1 MADKTRTQEAIAR
14 FLEREDTSAED
25 MYGVISE
32 IMEGGSSDAQIAAF
46 LVALRMKV
54 ESVDEITGAVRAMRD
69 HARSLGL
76 DGQVDGPLF
85 DTCGTGG
92 DGAGTFNISTATAFV
107 VAGAGIPVAKH
118 GNRSISS
125 RCGSADVLE
134 ELGVNCSM
142 PVESTAE
149 AVRKLGIGFM
159 FAPLYHGAMKHAAV
173 PRREIGVRSIF
184 NIMGPLSNPAG
195 ATHQLLGVYDRA
207 LAEPLAHVLQNLGTR
222 GAMVVHG
229 ADGLDE
235 LTLTGPTHVAEL
247 RDGKISVYDFDPR
260 DVGLEWVSLDDIR
273 GGDAAE
279 NAAHIRAVL
288 SGTPSAMAE
297 LTVLNAAAALRTCG
311 RSDTWEEAIAQ
322 TRSVIASGA
331 ALAKLDELVSFSR
344 SLPA

>member
-1 MADKTRTQEAIAR
+1 MAEKTRTQRAIGH
-14 FLEREDTSAED
+14 FLDRKDYAAED
-25 MYGVISE
+25 MHGVISE
-32 IMEGGSSDAQIAAF
+32 IMEGHASDAQVAGF
-46 LVALRMKV
+46 LVALRMKGETV
-54 ESVDEITGAVRAMRD
+54 EEITGAVRAMRE
-69 HARSLGL
+69 HARSLEVRDQGE
-76 DGQVDGPLF
+76 GPLF

-195 ATHQLLGVYDRA
+195 ATHQLLGVYDRG
-207 LAEPLAHVLQNLGTR
+207 LVEPLANVLQNLGTR
-222 GAMVVHG
+222 AAMVVHG

-235 LTLTGPTHVAEL
+235 LTLTGSTHVAEL
-247 RDGKISVYDFDPR
+247 RDGNITVYDFDPR
-260 DVGLEWVSLDDIR
+260 EVGLSLVTMDDIR

-279 NAAHIRAVL
+279 NAGHIRDVL
-288 SGTPSAMAE
+288 SGKPSAMAE
-297 LTVLNAAAALRTCG
+297 LTVLNAAAALRICG
-311 RSDTWEEAIAQ
+311 RSETWEQAIDAA
-322 TRSVIASGA
+322 REVIRSGA
-331 ALAKLDELVSFSR
+331 ALGKLDDLVAFSR